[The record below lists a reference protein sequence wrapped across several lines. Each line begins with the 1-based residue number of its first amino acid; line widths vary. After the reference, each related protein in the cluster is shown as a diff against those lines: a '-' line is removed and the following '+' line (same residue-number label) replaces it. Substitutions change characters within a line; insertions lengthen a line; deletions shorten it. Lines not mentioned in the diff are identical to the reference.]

1 MASLNEY
8 RRRSL
13 VPLFGVGLVAYYVFF
28 YLPLARR
35 GASLDAPL
43 QQSWQKL
50 AAALEQT
57 NATTIDFRQITNQLT
72 ETRSYLAI
80 LDTAKKQAAA
90 RFELAPA
97 LRAKLSAPFQLVDYQ
112 NERSSQMDRLDKQA
126 KAQQV
131 TIDPAVFSSFPE
143 HTADLTE
150 PSVLWAALSLTE
162 DLLSTAVSCKVAGV
176 HYLEVSLPLT
186 NAATADGAAGWAEI
200 PIQLEV
206 TASGE
211 SLSKLLASLPRRADE
226 IRTAGLPACPK
237 DKAPLLIDRTI
248 MKKVSPDK
256 LDEVRAWLVVV
267 GFVPRE

>member
-8 RRRSL
+8 RRRCL
-13 VPLFGVGLVAYYVFF
+13 VPLIGVGLLLYYVFGF
-28 YLPLARR
+28 LPLARR
-35 GASLDAPL
+35 AASLDTPL
-43 QQSWQKL
+43 QQGWQKL
-50 AAALEQT
+50 SAALDQT
-57 NATTIDFRQITNQLT
+57 NAASIDFRQITNALN

-80 LDTAKKQAAA
+80 LDTAKKQAMA

-97 LRAKLSAPFQLVDYQ
+97 LRAKLGAPFQLVDYQ
-112 NERSSQMDRLDKQA
+112 NERSSQMDRLDTQA

-131 TIDPAVFSSFPE
+131 TIDPAVFSGFPE

-150 PSVLWAALSLTE
+150 PSVLWAALSLTG
-162 DLLSTAVSCKVAGV
+162 DLLSTAIGCKVTAV

-186 NAATADGAAGWAEI
+186 NSAAADGTAGWAEI
-200 PIQLEV
+200 PIQIEL
-206 TASGE
+206 TASGG
-211 SLSKLLASLPRRADE
+211 SLSKLLGSLPRRADE
-226 IRTAGLPACPK
+226 LGAAGLPAAPK

-256 LDEVRAWLVVV
+256 LDEVRVWLVVV